1 MFTKTN
7 ILLLIF
13 LTSHLSAANI
23 DKLPSWID
31 PWRDA
36 TISIGKLDSM
46 DVSQKDGKVKKV
58 IFFSIVG
65 TGVLMGLPNDS
76 LGIPVLVT
84 AKHIFY
90 DPILNWEPESLLLR
104 FSWFDDR
111 PVDKYY
117 GIKILLKKDNKRMW
131 FAHPDTTIDLAC
143 IPLRISKKEIQNDSA
158 QPIPFGNFATR
169 EDFFEGASI
178 AVLGYPGAV
187 GPYYWSKSLIR
198 QGIIAWLTP
207 QKPEQ
212 NSFLVDCNLFPGNS
226 GGPVFKIPAGMDRM
240 GNFVLG
246 NVAFLGIVSKGPK
259 QLLPTFIGN
268 KELQIITGSD
278 TAKVVSQSFI
288 GIGVIESSFRIRDLL
303 TEAAKYYKR

>member
-1 MFTKTN
+1 
-7 ILLLIF
+7 
-13 LTSHLSAANI
+13 
-23 DKLPSWID
+23 
-31 PWRDA
+31 
-36 TISIGKLDSM
+36 
-46 DVSQKDGKVKKV
+46 
-58 IFFSIVG
+58 
-65 TGVLMGLPNDS
+65 
-76 LGIPVLVT
+76 
-84 AKHIFY
+84 
-90 DPILNWEPESLLLR
+90 
-104 FSWFDDR
+104 
-111 PVDKYY
+111 
-117 GIKILLKKDNKRMW
+117 
-131 FAHPDTTIDLAC
+131 
-143 IPLRISKKEIQNDSA
+143 
-158 QPIPFGNFATR
+158 
-169 EDFFEGASI
+169 
-178 AVLGYPGAV
+178 
-187 GPYYWSKSLIR
+187 
-198 QGIIAWLTP
+198 LTP